1 MATINQIQKQIER
14 AKVCLAK
21 YEKNASMYDAR
32 ATKAIERAKKATGR
46 EFDRA
51 NYTYVLCEIS
61 VWELKYSITS
71 NLESYYEN
79 CYKIERE
86 KANIERLMKVLE
98 EMTVKAEP
106 SSLAG
111 ILSDAMVEFKSA
123 WFARMMDWFGMY
135 YDNIQKALPEAKKRY
150 YRARKINDTL
160 FRCRYSANHYLRKIT
175 AAVRIAAGEI
185 MSDKAARMDKFEFL
199 SWKRGEMEETWK
211 GCVEKLAKKCER
223 FGLNESAIKVSKP
236 QVTEKGFKCYLT
248 DGTNR
253 IVNAR
258 MIWAAEYS
266 DIVSP
271 HTRYIVTERRK

>member
-32 ATKAIERAKKATGR
+32 ATKAIESAKKATGR

-71 NLESYYEN
+71 NLEAYYEN

-106 SSLAG
+106 
-111 ILSDAMVEFKSA
+111 
-123 WFARMMDWFGMY
+123 
-135 YDNIQKALPEAKKRY
+135 
-150 YRARKINDTL
+150 
-160 FRCRYSANHYLRKIT
+160 
-175 AAVRIAAGEI
+175 
-185 MSDKAARMDKFEFL
+185 
-199 SWKRGEMEETWK
+199 
-211 GCVEKLAKKCER
+211 
-223 FGLNESAIKVSKP
+223 
-236 QVTEKGFKCYLT
+236 
-248 DGTNR
+248 
-253 IVNAR
+253 
-258 MIWAAEYS
+258 
-266 DIVSP
+266 
-271 HTRYIVTERRK
+271 